1 MSPSTTLL
9 LAVICVL
16 VLTSCP
22 ASSQASGETTQTC
35 HTISVSGSLTLQ
47 QAVEQILAH
56 DRDTNCTSVELPSGA
71 HTITSQ
77 TLFTAELTGLQ
88 FVGVGKNV
96 SVSCNY
102 SVATN
107 YTWYFEQLESM
118 VLQNIHFEGCPRP
131 LRLDTIADVEIRNC
145 SFRSATYV
153 QSLELYTN
161 VPILMYQPSTSVWD
175 WGDLLCL

>member
-1 MSPSTTLL
+1 MTLALL
-9 LAVICVL
+9 LLLI
-16 VLTSCP
+16 LTSCP
-22 ASSQASGETTQTC
+22 ASSQASGEATQTC

-47 QAVEQILAH
+47 QAVEQILAQ

-88 FVGVGKNV
+88 FVGVGENV
-96 SVSCNY
+96 SVSCDY

-107 YTWYFEQLESM
+107 YTWYFEQLESV
-118 VLQNIHFEGCPRP
+118 VLQNVHFEGCPRP

-145 SFRSATYV
+145 SFRSV
-153 QSLELYTN
+153 K
-161 VPILMYQPSTSVWD
+161 
-175 WGDLLCL
+175 

>member
-1 MSPSTTLL
+1 MSPTATILL
-9 LAVICVL
+9 TVVCAL
-16 VLTSCP
+16 VL
-22 ASSQASGETTQTC
+22 ASSQASDEATQTC

-47 QAVEQILAH
+47 QAVEQILAQ
-56 DRDTNCTSVELPSGA
+56 DRNTNCTRVELPSGA

-88 FVGVGKNV
+88 FVGVGENV
-96 SVSCNY
+96 SVSCDY

-107 YTWYFEQLESM
+107 YTWYFEQLESV

-145 SFRSATYV
+145 SFRSATW
-153 QSLELYTN
+153 SLQ
-161 VPILMYQPSTSVWD
+161 MK
-175 WGDLLCL
+175 